1 MLLENVVMFSKIANE
16 KSISKV
22 ASANHISQPALSQQ
36 MQRLEE
42 ELGMKLLVRS
52 NRGIPEISSSSCV
65 RRWHSCR

>member
-1 MLLENVVMFSKIANE
+1 MFSKIANE

-42 ELGMKLLVRS
+42 ELGIKLTDEEWANKYERVT
-52 NRGIPEISSSSCV
+52 RGGFPDWDFEI
-65 RRWHSCR
+65 